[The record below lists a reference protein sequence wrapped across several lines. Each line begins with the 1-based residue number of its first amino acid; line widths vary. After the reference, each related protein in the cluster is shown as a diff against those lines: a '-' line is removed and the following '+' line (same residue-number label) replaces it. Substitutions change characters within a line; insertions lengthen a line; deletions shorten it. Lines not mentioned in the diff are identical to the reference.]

1 MSSIRTGFLCY
12 LSTSCYV
19 VSLVPELVCCWIRL
33 YVRRT
38 WLEEA
43 AGGPRLRRRRF
54 QEAAT
59 AGAGARREG
68 WRGGIKW
75 GGLVRAG
82 AVTRMADTPYGGYGG
97 GDGGGVGAT
106 HMLQAGRHRLKASRL
121 LGRRGRV
128 GGSQSPLLRADPDG
142 PLG

>member
-1 MSSIRTGFLCY
+1 MRSGPS
-12 LSTSCYV
+12 
-19 VSLVPELVCCWIRL
+19 SLVAW
-33 YVRRT
+33 
-38 WLEEA
+38 
-43 AGGPRLRRRRF
+43 RRRSWAPFSAPF
-54 QEAAT
+54 QNVNLLLENNPNRT
-59 AGAGARREG
+59 CSGSNVLREG
-68 WRGGIKW
+68 GRGGIKW